1 MIVSPRIIAV
11 DDNIEHLKKL
21 ENAFDSLDGLCKC
34 IEFATASER
43 EKPFGSGVRVVFMD
57 INLMPGAG
65 STFSP
70 RTGSPVANVL
80 RKTVGRDNG
89 PYALVTWTE
98 NVGLHEQLIEFLQTN
113 LEPERQPCVSFC
125 LSKSEYLEDPEGLR
139 GKIEAFHDDLPGL
152 AMLLDWE
159 GAVTTAA
166 DRSVFQIAK
175 LSGKH
180 GSEQGS
186 AVAQLVAAIAS
197 HSAGRDESAAYP
209 FRSFTQGMS
218 ALLAD
223 QMDHA
228 PRSPAIEESWKKAI
242 GEATPQPLGDNQQAA
257 LNTFFNFE
265 RIEQN
270 DKTHGLGTV
279 YKTSFAAIS
288 DLLKPRWKSSWEAI
302 TSGEFFPIVREKAN
316 TEEARK
322 AFAKKCDWR
331 LIALGAAC
339 DHTNKK
345 NRIFEAVLGVC
356 VEEDAFENSGI
367 FAKKKATK
375 FPDTPPNGDWLFQT
389 PPFVDGENRFVLVAN
404 MRYHVG
410 LPLTTRSEFE
420 VVGRLRE
427 GLANELASHVANF
440 STRPGIIEFR

>member
-43 EKPFGSGVRVVFMD
+43 QKPFGSGVRIVFMD

-70 RTGSPVANVL
+70 RTGSPVANVI
-80 RKTVGRDNG
+80 RKTIGIDNG
-89 PYALVTWTE
+89 PYALVTWTDNE
-98 NVGLHEQLIEFLQTN
+98 GLHDQLIEFLHAN
-113 LEPERQPCVSFC
+113 LEPARQPCVSYC
-125 LSKSEYLEDPEGLR
+125 LSKSEYLDDADGLR
-139 GKIEAFHDDLPGL
+139 SKIEAFHDDLPGL

-159 GAVTTAA
+159 SAVTTAA

-197 HSAGRDESAAYP
+197 HSAGHEESSAHP

-223 QMDHA
+223 QMDNA

-242 GEATPQPLGDNQQAA
+242 AAAAPQSPSEKQQAA

-265 RIEQN
+265 RIGQN
-270 DKTHGLGTV
+270 DSSHSLGTV
-279 YKTSFAAIS
+279 YKANFAAIS
-288 DLLKPRWKSSWEAI
+288 DLLKPRWKTSWEAI
-302 TSGEFFPIVREKAN
+302 TSGEFFPIIREKTN
-316 TEEARK
+316 TDAARK
-322 AFAKKCDWR
+322 ELAKKCGWR

-356 VEEDAFENSGI
+356 VEESAFELSGI
-367 FAKKKATK
+367 FAKRKLTK

-389 PPFVDGENRFVLVAN
+389 PPFSDDGNRFVLVAN
-404 MRYHVG
+404 MRYHIG
-410 LPLTTRSEFE
+410 LSLNSRDEFE